1 MKKGMT
7 VKDPNKITKIDRD
20 IEVTIRKI
28 SRLKLSKL
36 TFEFRDG
43 EIIDNGS
50 VGENTNVKNKSP
62 KIYDAACSQRLLDRS
77 CSHMRGI
84 RKKNFWTKEE
94 CIK

>member
-62 KIYDAACSQRLLDRS
+62 KTV
-77 CSHMRGI
+77 G
-84 RKKNFWTKEE
+84 
-94 CIK
+94 

>member
-1 MKKGMT
+1 MSPLRGGKNAIVRNDADWMKKGMT

-36 TFEFRDG
+36 IFEFREG
-43 EIIDNGS
+43 EIIESGS

-62 KIYDAACSQRLLDRS
+62 KTV
-77 CSHMRGI
+77 G
-84 RKKNFWTKEE
+84 
-94 CIK
+94 